1 MKLTIWVFWPSFI
14 AAGIAESI
22 FFTLFDP
29 KQLYLFGNPVQFS
42 PLATYSIGFLLFWML
57 CASTSLLTWFM
68 LPPSVKRGIDRD
80 FAKR

>member
-14 AAGIAESI
+14 AAGIAESA
-22 FFTLFDP
+22 FFTFFDP

-57 CASTSLLTWFM
+57 CACTSLLTWFM
-68 LPPSVKRGIDRD
+68 LPPSVKRGIDREL
-80 FAKR
+80 AKG